1 MKPSVHLLTVIAVIL
16 ISSSAALA
24 QQSAKYKTLC
34 RTWKA
39 GTVELQ
45 MHFPY
50 DTTVFLYSGPSKT
63 DTIGFSKFRITLN
76 NTGVYSGISP
86 KGEASKGTWALSKN
100 ESKLNIRKSTGKKVE
115 YEILRVYPN
124 YMELG
129 IKKLGTRTVFKM
141 VPE

>member
-1 MKPSVHLLTVIAVIL
+1 MKHFAFLLTVM
-16 ISSSAALA
+16 AALLVSGGATRA
-24 QQSAKYKTLC
+24 QQSVKYKTLC
-34 RTWKA
+34 RSWKA

-45 MHFPY
+45 MHFPM
-50 DTTVFLYSGPSKT
+50 DTTVFLYSGPSKE

-76 NTGVYSGISP
+76 KTGAYTGISP
-86 KGEASKGTWALSKN
+86 KGEASKGTWELSKN
-100 ESKLNIRKSTGKKVE
+100 ESKLTIRKSTGKKVE
-115 YEILRVYPN
+115 YDILRAYPN